1 MGFRVSTSTL
11 VYNANLYE
19 CVFRQ
24 LQQSVSHSL
33 ISSQFHSLGLAVLM
47 PCLMAQSPAGVQVYL
62 LTSFIFTLFQGAA
75 LRNDGFR
82 QVVGL
87 PLAGAP
93 PPEGKF
99 VNEFIL
105 YNKLERQTYGILS
118 PKFQS
123 TFRPYAEVMSPE
135 DMKRMKQEAKESK
148 KESSLDGIGV
158 YAAQFQ
164 PAFQPSP
171 VALIVNQIAES
182 VKIGLEREKSR
193 GQNRITSDQVTEIA
207 PSPDEIMEAANKG
220 EKPAAPIKITSE
232 SRSQQE
238 ATLNTKKL
246 SMKQK
251 KKGSKSKRR
260 R

>member
-1 MGFRVSTSTL
+1 MC
-11 VYNANLYE
+11 LYI
-19 CVFRQ
+19 F
-24 LQQSVSHSL
+24 S
-33 ISSQFHSLGLAVLM
+33 GLAVLM
-47 PCLMAQSPAGVQVYL
+47 PCLMAQSPAGVQIYL

-123 TFRPYAEVMSPE
+123 NFRPYAEVLTPE

-148 KESSLDGIGV
+148 KESSIEGIGV

-182 VKIGLEREKSR
+182 VKIGLARDKNR

-207 PSPDEIMEAANKG
+207 PSPGEIMEAANKG
-220 EKPAAPIKITSE
+220 EKPAAPIQITAE
-232 SRSQQE
+232 SRTQE
-238 ATLNTKKL
+238 ESTLNTKKL

-251 KKGSKSKRR
+251 KKVSKSKRR
-260 R
+260 K

>member
-1 MGFRVSTSTL
+1 MLTL
-11 VYNANLYE
+11 CFCLFIPLQSLTFVNANMCLY
-19 CVFRQ
+19 
-24 LQQSVSHSL
+24 
-33 ISSQFHSLGLAVLM
+33 IIPGLAVLM
-47 PCLMAQSPAGVQVYL
+47 PCLMAQSPAGVQIYL

-123 TFRPYAEVMSPE
+123 NFRPYAEVLTPE

-148 KESSLDGIGV
+148 KESSIEGIGV

-182 VKIGLEREKSR
+182 VKIGLARDKNR

-220 EKPAAPIKITSE
+220 EKPAASIQITAE
-232 SRSQQE
+232 SRTKEES
-238 ATLNTKKL
+238 TLNTKKL

-251 KKGSKSKRR
+251 KKVSKSKRR
-260 R
+260 K